1 VVVTESDEFTELL
14 GAYALDAVDAAE
26 RVAIERHLTECPRCR
41 AEVAEHREVASY
53 LAHAGG
59 EAPAGV
65 WDKIAAELAPPAPP
79 MRMAVLPTS
88 ERASTSPTAAV
99 EKPDDLASPVASIE
113 GATRSGRGPSRPML
127 AVLAVAASIIVILGV
142 VVVAQSRRVSGGETI
157 EEMAADAS
165 THSKLAV
172 DLAGDGGS
180 ARAVVG
186 ADGKGYLIMD
196 GVAAPSSGDVYQLW
210 GKVNDTVLSLG
221 TFGDAGV
228 VPFSVDPTRIGDIEL
243 FAVTQEKAPGV
254 VASTQDPV
262 MVGTV

>member
-1 VVVTESDEFTELL
+1 MTESDEFTDLL
-14 GAYALDAVDAAE
+14 GAYALDAVDADE
-26 RVAIERHLTECPRCR
+26 RADIERHLAECPRCR
-41 AEVAEHREVASY
+41 AEVAEHREVASF

-79 MRMAVLPTS
+79 MRMAILPTG
-88 ERASTSPTAAV
+88 
-99 EKPDDLASPVASIE
+99 E
-113 GATRSGRGPSRPML
+113 GATVPAASLEETDASAAPVVSIERSGRRPSRPML
-127 AVLAVAASIIVILGV
+127 AVLAVAASIIVVLGL
-142 VVVAQSRRVSGGETI
+142 VVVAQSRRVSGDQTI

-172 DLAGDGGS
+172 DLAGEGGS

-210 GKVNDTVLSLG
+210 GKVDETVLSLG
-221 TFGDAGV
+221 TFGDSTV
-228 VPFSVDPTRIGDIEL
+228 VPFSVDPGRIGDIEL

-254 VASTQDPV
+254 VASDQDPV